1 MKAILAILS
10 FVTLVSRKYRLSSCP
25 SEKSKSALL
34 LVLCPL
40 STSGQGE
47 PLKADSYRT
56 VTVTLSPVPLHVLE
70 AQGKDVD
77 YWKSCM

>member
-10 FVTLVSRKYRLSSCP
+10 FVTLISRKYRLSSCP

-40 STSGQGE
+40 SASGQGASE
-47 PLKADSYRT
+47 
-56 VTVTLSPVPLHVLE
+56 
-70 AQGKDVD
+70 G
-77 YWKSCM
+77 